1 MSEYQHK
8 EGSGAIFKNGKKEE
22 GSKQPDYRGTIM
34 LGGVVYEIAG
44 WVKNGSKGSFL
55 SLNGKVQG
63 EAAPRRN
70 EAPKA
75 RSDDADG
82 IPF

>member
-1 MSEYQHK
+1 MSYEHK
-8 EGSGAIFKNGKKEE
+8 EGSGALFKNGKKEE

-44 WVKNGSKGSFL
+44 WVKQGNKGSFL
-55 SLNGKVQG
+55 SLNGKVQQDRPG
-63 EAAPRRN
+63 KPSGGIRDME
-70 EAPKA
+70 
-75 RSDDADG
+75 SD

>member
-1 MSEYQHK
+1 MSYEHR
-8 EGSGAIFKNGKKEE
+8 EGSGSLFKNDKKEE

-44 WVKNGSKGSFL
+44 WVKKGAKGSFL

-63 EAAPRRN
+63 EAPPKRN
-70 EAPKA
+70 AASKA
-75 RSDDADG
+75 REDDSP